1 MPEAEVIRIL
11 LEYED
16 IFTQSNIFQFIMR
29 SLGWG
34 IIKGSAYVV
43 DKVQDSLD
51 KVMDFLNFFDSEA
64 VQNILDKVTPFAVM
78 LLTLSLIYIGYNLM
92 INKKKFDRSKLP
104 VNFIVAILIILLLP
118 TAMTEMGKIS
128 KKGFELF
135 TTDETTIAN
144 EVISNNIKDLYLY
157 DIKSFNGEELHP
169 TNSVKKDDI
178 KKIDPTEEI
187 DRSKVTNKK
196 VFENE
201 VRPSIGKD
209 GFELNRINGW
219 FKIDSEYYR
228 WDINFSVIMFTLLI
242 SAVVIIFTIVKFVK
256 LSIELAFSKIFT
268 LGGALA
274 DIAHGQKTKQML
286 MHILSLYIA
295 IMATGLTLNLY
306 IVATGYMSNKVGG
319 FTSILVNLALA
330 LFVIDGPNL
339 LEKVFGVDAGLSSGL
354 RLLMGINSGLDI
366 LSKLGHGLSAVGD
379 MAKKGL
385 EAGAVFGAGV
395 KGFKDGAI
403 PDLDD
408 DIKKYEEEGFNP
420 LIKDLPEEE
429 DIKSLRDS
437 SDNDM
442 ESDIYNNPNTTN
454 NPDDDFTGGATF
466 DDEIPGDLK
475 QENLENDS
483 ISDLEDESSQ
493 NNFEDLGRISDLED
507 DIKNINS
514 FDEDISSNGNSK
526 FDSLN
531 DDIASNSKESFGNLS
546 DFEDTLKANQNGFDD
561 ISNLDKDSIS
571 NNLDSNGINNIDDSI
586 SDKNTNGSITTPN
599 NKEWKYYDNISG
611 SDSQANKEWQDFK
624 DFADG
629 KPFANR
635 SIYNEPNYINSDE
648 TRNLKDILS
657 GTVKNKVDNIKNG
670 ELANKMKFSYT
681 VGNNTAKD
689 LNRYVGIKKEEVKD
703 KIVAERIRRNL

>member
-1 MPEAEVIRIL
+1 MPDAEVIRIL

-29 SLGWG
+29 FLGWG
-34 IIKGSAYVV
+34 IIKGLGYVV
-43 DKVQDSLD
+43 DMAQGSLD

-64 VQNILDKVTPFAVM
+64 VQNILDKITPFAVM
-78 LLTLSLIYIGYNLM
+78 LLTLSLLYIGYNLM

-144 EVISNNIKDLYLY
+144 EVISNNVKDLYLY
-157 DIKSFNGEELHP
+157 DSKDFKEKDIYP
-169 TNSVKKDDI
+169 TNSLNKNSI
-178 KKIDPTEEI
+178 QKIDPTEEV
-187 DRSKVTNKK
+187 DRENVNNKK
-196 VFENE
+196 VFQNE

-228 WDINFSVIMFTLLI
+228 WDINFFVIMFTLLI

-403 PDLDD
+403 PDLED

-442 ESDIYNNPNTTN
+442 ESDIYNNPNTPN

-466 DDEIPGDLK
+466 DEEAPGDLK

-493 NNFEDLGRISDLED
+493 NNFENLGRISDLED

-514 FDEDISSNGNSK
+514 FDEDISLNG
-526 FDSLN
+526 
-531 DDIASNSKESFGNLS
+531 KESFGNLS
-546 DFEDTLKANQNGFDD
+546 DFEDTLKANQNSFDD

-571 NNLDSNGINNIDDSI
+571 NNLGSNGINNIDDSI
-586 SDKNTNGSITTPN
+586 SDKNINGSIATPN
-599 NKEWKYYDNISG
+599 NKEWQYYDNISG

-635 SIYNEPNYINSDE
+635 SIYNKPNYINSDE

>member
-1 MPEAEVIRIL
+1 MPDAEVIRIL

-29 SLGWG
+29 FLGWG
-34 IIKGSAYVV
+34 IVKGLAYVV
-43 DKVQDSLD
+43 DMAQGSLD
-51 KVMDFLNFFDSEA
+51 KIMDFLNFFDSEA

-78 LLTLSLIYIGYNLM
+78 LLTLSLLYIGYNLM

-118 TAMTEMGKIS
+118 TAMTELGKVS

-144 EVISNNIKDLYLY
+144 EVISNNVKDLYLY
-157 DIKSFNGEELHP
+157 DSKSFEDKNIYP
-169 TNSVKKDDI
+169 TNSVKKDEI

-187 DRSKVTNKK
+187 DKGKVNNKK
-196 VFENE
+196 VFQNE
-201 VRPSIGKD
+201 VRPSVGKD

-228 WDINFSVIMFTLLI
+228 WDINFFVIMFTLLI
-242 SAVVIIFTIVKFVK
+242 SAVVIIFTIVKFIK

-268 LGGALA
+268 IGGAFA

-366 LSKLGHGLSAVGD
+366 LSKLGNGLSAVGD

-385 EAGAVFGAGV
+385 EAGAVFGAGI

-403 PDLDD
+403 PDLED
-408 DIKKYEEEGFNP
+408 DIKKHEGEGFNP
-420 LIKDLPEEE
+420 LIKDLPESE

-437 SDNDM
+437 SDNEM
-442 ESDIYNNPNTTN
+442 ENDIYDNPNTPN
-454 NPDDDFTGGATF
+454 NPDDDFNGGATF
-466 DDEIPGDLK
+466 DEETPGDLK
-475 QENLENDS
+475 QYNKEDNS
-483 ISDLEDESSQ
+483 ISDLEDESSHD
-493 NNFEDLGRISDLED
+493 NFENLGKISDLED
-507 DIKNINS
+507 DINNINS

-531 DDIASNSKESFGNLS
+531 DEVSQGNKGKSESIS
-546 DFEDTLKANQNGFDD
+546 DFEDN
-561 ISNLDKDSIS
+561 ISNLDKNSIS
-571 NNLDSNGINNIDDSI
+571 NNMKGDGINNIDDSI
-586 SDKNTNGSITTPN
+586 SNRNTNGSITTPN
-599 NKEWKYYDNISG
+599 NKEWQYYDNISE

-635 SIYNEPNYINSDE
+635 SIYNKPNYINSDE

-657 GTVKNKVDNIKNG
+657 GTVRNKVDNIKNG

-689 LNRYVGIKKEEVKD
+689 LNRYVGIKKEEAKD

>member
-29 SLGWG
+29 FLGWG
-34 IIKGSAYVV
+34 IIKGLSYIV
-43 DKVQDSLD
+43 DMAQGSLD

-64 VQNILDKVTPFAVM
+64 VQNILAKVTPFAAI
-78 LLTLSLIYIGYNLM
+78 LLTLSLLYIGYNLM

-104 VNFIVAILIILLLP
+104 VNFIVAILIVLLLP

-135 TTDETTIAN
+135 TTDEATIAN
-144 EVISNNIKDLYLY
+144 EVISNNVKDLYLY
-157 DIKSFNGEELHP
+157 DSKSFEDKNIYP

-187 DRSKVTNKK
+187 DRSKVNNKK
-196 VFENE
+196 VFQNE
-201 VRPSIGKD
+201 VRPSVGKD

-228 WDINFSVIMFTLLI
+228 WDINFFVIMFTLLI

-295 IMATGLTLNLY
+295 VMATGLTLNLY

-319 FTSILVNLALA
+319 FTSVLVNLSLA

-366 LSKLGHGLSAVGD
+366 LSKLGNGLSAVGD

-403 PDLDD
+403 PDLED

-442 ESDIYNNPNTTN
+442 ESDIYNNPNTPN
-454 NPDDDFTGGATF
+454 NPDDDFNGGATF
-466 DDEIPGDLK
+466 DEEAPGDLK

-493 NNFEDLGRISDLED
+493 NNFENLGRISDLED

-514 FDEDISSNGNSK
+514 FDEDISLNG
-526 FDSLN
+526 
-531 DDIASNSKESFGNLS
+531 KESFGNLS
-546 DFEDTLKANQNGFDD
+546 DFEDTLKANQNSFDD

-571 NNLDSNGINNIDDSI
+571 NNLGSNGINTIDDSI

-635 SIYNEPNYINSDE
+635 PIYNEPNYISSDE

-689 LNRYVGIKKEEVKD
+689 LNRYVGIKKEEAKD

>member
-29 SLGWG
+29 FLGWG
-34 IIKGSAYVV
+34 IIKGLSYIV
-43 DKVQDSLD
+43 DMAQGSLD

-64 VQNILDKVTPFAVM
+64 VQNILEKVTPFAVM
-78 LLTLSLIYIGYNLM
+78 LLTLSILYIGYNLM

-144 EVISNNIKDLYLY
+144 EVISNNVKDLYLY
-157 DIKSFNGEELHP
+157 DSKDFKEKDIYP
-169 TNSVKKDDI
+169 TNSLNKNSI
-178 KKIDPTEEI
+178 QKIDPTEEV
-187 DRSKVTNKK
+187 DRENVNNKK
-196 VFENE
+196 VFQNE

-228 WDINFSVIMFTLLI
+228 WDINFFVIMFTLLI

-354 RLLMGINSGLDI
+354 RLVMGINSGLDI
-366 LSKLGHGLSAVGD
+366 LSKLGKGLGAVGD

-385 EAGAVFGAGV
+385 EAGSIFGAGV

-403 PDLDD
+403 PDLED
-408 DIKKYEEEGFNP
+408 DIKKHEEEGFNP
-420 LIKDLPEEE
+420 LIKDLPEGQ
-429 DIKSLRDS
+429 DIKSLKDS

-442 ESDIYNNPNTTN
+442 ENDSYNNPNTPN
-454 NPDDDFTGGATF
+454 NPDDDSNGGATF

-475 QENLENDS
+475 QENSENDS
-483 ISDLEDESSQ
+483 ISDLEDEVNKTS
-493 NNFEDLGRISDLED
+493 FENLGKISDLED
-507 DIKNINS
+507 DINNVNS

-531 DDIASNSKESFGNLS
+531 DEISQGNKGNFESIS
-546 DFEDTLKANQNGFDD
+546 DFDD
-561 ISNLDKDSIS
+561 NISNLDKDSIS
-571 NNLDSNGINNIDDSI
+571 NNLGSNGISNIDDSI
-586 SDKNTNGSITTPN
+586 SDKNRKTSTNGSIATPN
-599 NKEWKYYDNISG
+599 NKERQYYDNISG

-635 SIYNEPNYINSDE
+635 SIYNKPNYINSDE

-670 ELANKMKFSYT
+670 ELANKMKFSYK

-689 LNRYVGIKKEEVKD
+689 LNRYVGIKKEEAKD